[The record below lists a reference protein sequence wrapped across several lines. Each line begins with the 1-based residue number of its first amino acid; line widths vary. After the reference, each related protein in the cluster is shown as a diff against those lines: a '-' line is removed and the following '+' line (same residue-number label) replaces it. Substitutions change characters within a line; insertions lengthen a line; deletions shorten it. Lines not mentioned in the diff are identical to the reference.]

1 MIDLMLLTFHS
12 AIHCCMLLSCSFV
25 KLVFIGRNDQ
35 KVKNRRRSKTVSR
48 WKIIFVAEH
57 VRSNEE
63 ECAPEDR
70 SLPAKGSP
78 LLATSCTA
86 GEYCLVQCV
95 CVCVCV
101 RVCVCVGMHAFF
113 VPARF
118 EVFTAV
124 LLKCEVFCDLKPC

>member
-1 MIDLMLLTFHS
+1 MIQ
-12 AIHCCMLLSCSFV
+12 
-25 KLVFIGRNDQ
+25 KLKR
-35 KVKNRRRSKTVSR
+35 KSTSKTVSW
-48 WKIIFVAEH
+48 WKIIFVIEH

-78 LLATSCTA
+78 LLETPCAA

-95 CVCVCV
+95 C
-101 RVCVCVGMHAFF
+101 GMCF
-113 VPARF
+113 VPVRF

-124 LLKCEVFCDLKPC
+124 LLQFSVI